1 VHEGASVIGRVEPVV
16 QRGEHVYAGTTEDL
30 EEQRLPGGPIGC
42 RGVLSR
48 PKEIAGRLGGG
59 NLV

>member
-1 VHEGASVIGRVEPVV
+1 MHEGAVVIGWVEPVA
-16 QRGEHVYAGTTEDL
+16 QRGEQVSAGTTEDL

-48 PKEIAGRLGGG
+48 PKEIAGRLGG